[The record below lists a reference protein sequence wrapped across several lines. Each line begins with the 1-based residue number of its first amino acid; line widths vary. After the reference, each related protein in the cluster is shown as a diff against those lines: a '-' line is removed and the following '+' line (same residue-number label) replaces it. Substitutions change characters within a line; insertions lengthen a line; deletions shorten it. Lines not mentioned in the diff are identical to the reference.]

1 MRRCHAMQ
9 IAREIQR
16 IKNAK
21 DRKEETKP
29 KTNKRGI
36 FARLLGKK

>member
-1 MRRCHAMQ
+1 MRRCHAVQ
-9 IAREIQR
+9 VAREMQR

-21 DRKEETKP
+21 GRKEETKP
-29 KTNKRGI
+29 KTNKQGI

>member
-1 MRRCHAMQ
+1 MRRCHAVQ
-9 IAREIQR
+9 IAREGQR

-21 DRKEETKP
+21 GRKEETEP
-29 KTNKRGI
+29 KKNKRGI

>member
-1 MRRCHAMQ
+1 MRRCHAVQ
-9 IAREIQR
+9 VAREMQR

-21 DRKEETKP
+21 GRKEETKP
-29 KTNKRGI
+29 ETNKRGI